1 MSKMF
6 YTIEEVCQKLAK
18 NESEINDMV
27 SSGQIQEFRD
37 GENLIFKVEQ
47 IDLLASPDDSGS
59 IELDLGDAA
68 SGGSNTG
75 LTMDLG
81 DSSGFNLDGSS
92 LAPMEL
98 SSTGDA
104 MSLSSSSTG
113 LPTPPM
119 TPGSTGSMDSEA
131 GVELSGSA
139 SGISAFEGAGDAGE
153 TQLGNELD
161 EDLTLESVGSGSGL
175 LDLTRESDDTSL
187 GAELLEEVYSGE
199 DEFDLPENS
208 SGLFEAVNAP
218 ELGEAPVAGA
228 GIAQAPA
235 VMMEETVDM
244 PNSGLS
250 VGLCI
255 GALVAMIIILIILA
269 SELEGGASMLTSTI
283 AGGLWVWTGGLVGG
297 ALIAAGVGFFIGR
310 ASE

>member
-18 NESEINDMV
+18 SESEINDMV

-47 IDLLASPDDSGS
+47 IDILASPDDSGS
-59 IELDLGDAA
+59 IELDLTDTGSAGFAMDSGA
-68 SGGSNTG
+68 SA
-75 LTMDLG
+75 
-81 DSSGFNLDGSS
+81 GFDLDGSS
-92 LAPMEL
+92 LAPMDL
-98 SSTGDA
+98 SSTGDS

-113 LPTPPM
+113 IPAPSFDTPDPVEKADS
-119 TPGSTGSMDSEA
+119 GMDLD
-131 GVELSGSA
+131 LSGSA
-139 SGISAFEGAGDAGE
+139 SGISAFEGVGDSGE

-208 SGLFEAVNAP
+208 SGLFEAVNTP
-218 ELGEAPVAGA
+218 ESGEALAPGV

-235 VMMEETVDM
+235 IAMEETVDM
-244 PNSGLS
+244 PSSGLGI
-250 VGLCI
+250 GLCI
-255 GALVAMIIILIILA
+255 GALVAMVIILIILA
-269 SELEGGASMLTSTI
+269 SELEGGSSTLTSTI
-283 AGGLWVWTGGLVGG
+283 AGSLWVWTGGLVGG
-297 ALIAAGVGFFIGR
+297 AVIAAGVGFFIGR
-310 ASE
+310 SSE

>member
-6 YTIEEVCQKLAK
+6 YTIEEVCQKLGK
-18 NESEINDMV
+18 SESEVNDMV

-37 GENLIFKVEQ
+37 GDNLIFKVEQ
-47 IDLLASPDDSGS
+47 IDILASPDDSGS
-59 IELDLGDAA
+59 VELDLNDS
-68 SGGSNTG
+68 SGGPNSE
-75 LTMDLG
+75 LTMDMG
-81 DSSGFNLDGSS
+81 DNSGFDLDGSS
-92 LAPMEL
+92 LAPMDL

-113 LPTPPM
+113 IPSPAPSAPTPIEPLD
-119 TPGSTGSMDSEA
+119 TGMA
-131 GVELSGSA
+131 VELSGSA
-139 SGISAFEGAGDAGE
+139 SGISAFDGGGDAGE

-208 SGLFEAVNAP
+208 SGLFEAVNTP
-218 ELGEAPVAGA
+218 ETGEAPVAAA
-228 GIAQAPA
+228 GIAQAPVA
-235 VMMEETVDM
+235 MMEETVDM
-244 PNSGLS
+244 PGSGLG

-269 SELEGGASMLTSTI
+269 SELEGGASVLTSTI
-283 AGGLWVWTGGLVGG
+283 AGSLWVWTGGLVGG

>member
-6 YTIEEVCQKLAK
+6 CTIEEVCQKLGK

-47 IDLLASPDDSGS
+47 IDLLASSDDTGS
-59 IELDLGDAA
+59 IELDLSDSA
-68 SGGSNTG
+68 SGESNAG
-75 LTMDLG
+75 LALDLG
-81 DSSGFNLDGSS
+81 DASGFNLDGSS
-92 LAPMEL
+92 LTPMDL

-113 LPTPPM
+113 LPTPGP
-119 TPGSTGSMDSEA
+119 TASEPMDSGA
-131 GVELSGSA
+131 GLELSGSS
-139 SGISAFEGAGDAGE
+139 SGISAFDGGDAGE

-199 DEFDLPENS
+199 DDFDLPENS
-208 SGLFEAVNAP
+208 SGLFEAVNTPEAGEVPAP
-218 ELGEAPVAGA
+218 GVVVPQ
-228 GIAQAPA
+228 AQA
-235 VMMEETVDM
+235 VMMEESVDM
-244 PNSGLS
+244 PSSGLS
-250 VGLCI
+250 IGLCI

-269 SELEGGASMLTSTI
+269 SELEGSASMLTSTI
-283 AGGLWVWTGGLVGG
+283 AGNLWVWTGGLAGG
-297 ALIAAGVGFFIGR
+297 AAIAAGVGFFIGR
-310 ASE
+310 ASD